1 MLRSTFR
8 RGHSIGDITPTG
20 VCPHTPYKEEGLATE
35 AIEVVFHNAGMRSG
49 IECSLCARC
58 PRDRI
63 RGCCTIS
70 PVFLLADI
78 GYFLNNGGDEF
89 VNDLLDSPYVD
100 ISADQLMV
108 NAIDPSSE
116 ASPGTSQVRAASI
129 APFSHLSHPKTCRFH
144 HPEVGCRIPMSY
156 RNMVCRQFLCP
167 GVKLWKDT
175 RARRWVDFWLY
186 LQEEEIRRQQLLAD
200 KCAKQGFSLLAR
212 RHECLRLVRSMY
224 RDLQP
229 APRLPD
235 GYPEMEILV
244 LKPTGIPG
252 AKATN

>member
-1 MLRSTFR
+1 M
-8 RGHSIGDITPTG
+8 
-20 VCPHTPYKEEGLATE
+20 
-35 AIEVVFHNAGMRSG
+35 VFHNAGMRSG
-49 IECSLCARC
+49 IECSLCVRC

-63 RGCCTIS
+63 QGCCTIS
-70 PVFLLADI
+70 PVFLLTDI

-108 NAIDPSSE
+108 NAIDPGE
-116 ASPGTSQVRAASI
+116 GSQLV
-129 APFSHLSHPKTCRFH
+129 CRFH

-200 KCAKQGFSLLAR
+200 ECAKQGFSLLAR

-229 APRLPD
+229 ATGLPD

-244 LKPTGIPG
+244 LKSARWPLAICQMTTRSNAPR
-252 AKATN
+252 

>member
-1 MLRSTFR
+1 
-8 RGHSIGDITPTG
+8 
-20 VCPHTPYKEEGLATE
+20 
-35 AIEVVFHNAGMRSG
+35 VVFHNAGMRSG

-63 RGCCTIS
+63 KGCCTIS
-70 PVFLLADI
+70 PVFLLTDI

-100 ISADQLMV
+100 VSADQLTV
-108 NAIDPSSE
+108 NAIDPVGGGR
-116 ASPGTSQVRAASI
+116 PV
-129 APFSHLSHPKTCRFH
+129 CRFH
-144 HPEVGCRIPMSY
+144 HPEVGCRIPLSY

-167 GVKLWKDT
+167 NVKLWQDV

-200 KCAKQGFSLLAR
+200 ECAKQGFSLLVR
-212 RHECLRLVRSMY
+212 RRECLQLIRSMY

-229 APRLPD
+229 AASLTD
-235 GYPEMEILV
+235 GYPEMEILI
-244 LKPTGIPG
+244 LEPTRWPL
-252 AKATN
+252 ATSNHPR